1 MIVNRELLPARV
13 IVVGFCFLLLVEIV
27 NLMLVIVL
35 VFFLWEI
42 AKHYVGAFWFV
53 VVGGNRESNIGN
65 WRFNVGVVGDLFFI
79 WIGNH
84 ESNVDMFWWL
94 NFFG

>member
-1 MIVNRELLPARV
+1 MLVPF
-13 IVVGFCFLLLVEIV
+13 GFLLLVEIA
-27 NLMLVIVL
+27 NLTRVI
-35 VFFLWEI
+35 I
-42 AKHYVGAFWFV
+42 GAFWFF

-65 WRFNVGVVGDLFFI
+65 WCFNVGVVGDLFFI
-79 WIGNH
+79 WIANH